1 MSYGKSAVCM
11 FLTAAI
17 LFAAGAA
24 ESAGGNAIEQQPT
37 GSLANDITVDGDRLT
52 INVENVDV
60 AQLLRMISVRRRMSI
75 VTGPNV
81 AARIS
86 LSLYDV
92 TYEQAMDSIL
102 DVSGYTAVHKNDVI
116 LVTEAASRSELPIDT
131 ADMQVKAF
139 SLNYADPTEV
149 SSLVE
154 EFTSPAGTS
163 VVSAAESV
171 VLVMDTA
178 GYLDRIASLIEQIDV
193 PPQQVLIEVGM
204 YQVTYSE
211 DLTFGVE
218 LGASDRR
225 GVTDSN
231 PQGNTLLGA
240 LTSGFAGDFTLLGPG
255 AEGLFA
261 GVIAE
266 DAQAFVEALAGKVD
280 IKTLANPKI
289 LALDRQPANIM
300 IGDRLGYKVAT
311 TSDGATVESVVFLD
325 VGTELTVTP
334 RIDDD
339 GLVLLNVSPQVSS
352 GNISTSGLPSE
363 STAEAATQMLVRDGQ
378 TVVLGGLISET
389 TTDREIKVPLLGDIP
404 LLGHLF
410 KRTTR
415 SENQSELVVLITPRI
430 VGPEPDED
438 MKRVIGETR
447 QMSRASAGWDTEG
460 VQKIA
465 SESQQEKSRLDGT
478 GPAAEL
484 IKPEARP
491 ASAEPEASCP

>member
-1 MSYGKSAVCM
+1 MSYCKTVCVFM
-11 FLTAAI
+11 VAAI
-17 LFAAGAA
+17 LTSAVAA
-24 ESAGGNAIEQQPT
+24 EGARGSATEQQPT
-37 GSLANDITVDGDRLT
+37 GSLANEISVDGNRLT
-52 INVENVDV
+52 INVENVDI

-81 AARIS
+81 TGRVS

-92 TYEQAMDSIL
+92 TYEQALRSIV
-102 DVSGYTAVHKNDVI
+102 DVGGYTAVHKDDVI
-116 LVTEAASRSELPIDT
+116 LVTDTLGRSALPMDT
-131 ADMQVKAF
+131 SGLQVKAF
-139 SLNYADPTEV
+139 SLDYADPTEI
-149 SSLVE
+149 SSVVE

-178 GYLDRIASLIEQIDV
+178 DYLDRITSLIDQMDV

-211 DLTFGVE
+211 NLTFGVE
-218 LGASDRR
+218 LGAADRR

-240 LTSGFAGDFTLLGPG
+240 LTSGFAGDFSLLDLG

-261 GVIAE
+261 GIIAE

-289 LALDRQPANIM
+289 LALDRQQAKIM

-339 GLVLLNVSPQVSS
+339 GLILMTVSPRVSS
-352 GNISTSGLPSE
+352 GSISATSDLPSE
-363 STAEAATQMLVRDGQ
+363 STVEATTQMLVRDGQ
-378 TVVLGGLISET
+378 TVVLGGLISES

-404 LLGHLF
+404 IFGHLF
-410 KRTTR
+410 KRTTKI
-415 SENQSELVVLITPRI
+415 ENQSELVVLITPQI
-430 VGPEPDED
+430 VGPEPDEE
-438 MKRVIGETR
+438 MKRVIDKSQ
-447 QMSRASAGWDTEG
+447 QMSRASGGRHTEG
-460 VQKIA
+460 AREVA
-465 SESQQEKSRLDGT
+465 SESQ
-478 GPAAEL
+478 
-484 IKPEARP
+484 
-491 ASAEPEASCP
+491 